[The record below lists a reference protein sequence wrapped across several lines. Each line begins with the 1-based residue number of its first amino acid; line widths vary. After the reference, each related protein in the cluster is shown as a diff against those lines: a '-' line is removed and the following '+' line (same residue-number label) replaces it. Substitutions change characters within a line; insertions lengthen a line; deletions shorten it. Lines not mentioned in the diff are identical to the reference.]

1 MDFLINGR
9 SVLVP
14 CSRSRKVASV
24 PVPME
29 RWVSVD
35 MEWYPC
41 MVEVKEVEEGDDG
54 GGGNGAETTSA

>member
-1 MDFLINGR
+1 M
-9 SVLVP
+9 
-14 CSRSRKVASV
+14 

-54 GGGNGAETTSA
+54 GGGKGAETTSA

>member
-1 MDFLINGR
+1 
-9 SVLVP
+9 
-14 CSRSRKVASV
+14 
-24 PVPME
+24 
-29 RWVSVD
+29 